1 MRKKIVLLSLF
12 IMALSICKAQ
22 KAVNFTC
29 NDCNGKTH
37 DLFKNL
43 DSGKVV
49 VIDWVMPCGSCI
61 APSKTT
67 YNVVRSY
74 DTLYPGKIVMFVA
87 DDYANTACPSIV
99 SWTESNG
106 MPNTIK
112 FSNSSIKMMD
122 YGSNGMPK
130 VVIIGG
136 KNHDVFF
143 NENNSNAG
151 NITKLQNALNSAIAA
166 TLSIENLKI
175 NLNNVEIAPNPANQN
190 FNLKINLKN
199 SEKYSIELT
208 DIAGKTVL
216 NILKDELINDG
227 ESTYEVN
234 TDEIPNGV
242 YLIKI
247 YNNQTNKTL
256 KIIINN

>member
-29 NDCNGKTH
+29 NDCNGNPH

-67 YNVVRSY
+67 YNVVKSY
-74 DTLYPGKIVMFVA
+74 DTLHPGKIVMFVV

-130 VVIIGG
+130 VVIVAG

-143 NENNSNAG
+143 NENNSNVG

-166 TLSIENLKI
+166 TLGIENINL

-190 FNLKINLKN
+190 LTLKINLKN
-199 SEKYSIELT
+199 SEKYSIVIS
-208 DIAGKTVL
+208 DITGKTVL
-216 NILKDELINDG
+216 NILKDELINGG
-227 ESTYEVN
+227 ESNYEVK
-234 TDEIPNGV
+234 TDAIPNGV
-242 YLIKI
+242 YLVKI
-247 YNNQTNKTL
+247 YNNETQKVL
-256 KIIINN
+256 KLIINH